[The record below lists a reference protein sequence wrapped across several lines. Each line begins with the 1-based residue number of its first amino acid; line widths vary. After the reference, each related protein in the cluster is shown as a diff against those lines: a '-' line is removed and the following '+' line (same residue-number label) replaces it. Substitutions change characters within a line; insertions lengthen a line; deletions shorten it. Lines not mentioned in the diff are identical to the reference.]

1 MNGIYLLSQFR
12 NSRLNSQRYFSTK
25 QKAIDY
31 LDDVILNGYQ
41 NSLINSNIR
50 LVENCELVID
60 WMYHDKWCL
69 SYIELD
75 PTEYPRFN
83 ELEEYITFV

>member
-31 LDDVILNGYQ
+31 LDEVILNGYQ
-41 NSLINSNIR
+41 NSLINGNIR
-50 LVENCELVID
+50 LVDNCDLFIEWLYRD
-60 WMYHDKWCL
+60 EWMI

-75 PTEYPRFN
+75 PTEYPCFN
-83 ELEEYITFV
+83 ELEECITFV